1 MYSPI
6 LPTMVHSIRCRDR
19 QSRIFFW
26 SWSSIS
32 RWPPSLS
39 DRKIRTWNKI
49 EETWSAL
56 IETRKMQNPQ
66 ILLKRVIRCVSLFL
80 SNTFALQSIALE
92 NWTEKFRERWDSN
105 PWLLCVK
112 CCYCYCA
119 RQPKYFPRVEA
130 RTFSHVFKL
139 WISGLVF
146 SSAMVNYFLI
156 RTRRSN
162 LFSFGCCCKRIKSC
176 LGRWKITGLCQ
187 KSCQLR

>member
-26 SWSSIS
+26 SLSSIS

-56 IETRKMQNPQ
+56 IETRKMQKKHKFYSRELFGS
-66 ILLKRVIRCVSLFL
+66 IMCVSLFL

-105 PWLLCVK
+105 PGLLGEK
-112 CCYCYCA
+112 RCCCHYA
-119 RQPKYFPRVEA
+119 MQPKDFPRVEA
-130 RTFSHVFKL
+130 RTFKYVFKL
-139 WISGLVF
+139 
-146 SSAMVNYFLI
+146 VNKWSCVQHCREVYDQEVGQLFPHK
-156 RTRRSN
+156 N
-162 LFSFGCCCKRIKSC
+162 LAF
-176 LGRWKITGLCQ
+176 
-187 KSCQLR
+187 